1 MMRSLYSGIS
11 GLSVHQT
18 KMDVIG
24 NNIANVNTT
33 AYKSSRVTFTDV
45 FSQKLAGASSGDE
58 TVGGTNPKQIGLGA
72 NIGSIDLQ
80 MGEGAAQRTDN
91 DLDIKIEGDGFFIVS
106 DASGY
111 KFTRDG
117 SFKVGANGYLTTSK
131 GNYVMGWPADKDGKV
146 AKTPVQRLAMI
157 TDEAFSV
164 SATQTT
170 AISYAKN
177 LSIEDGDMAGSG
189 ITQLSTFYD
198 SLGNEYTM
206 TQQFYYVKNIAS
218 IESYNQN
225 HEDSKVAVT
234 DGTAYYPAAAGEAA
248 NAGKYQVINLGAG
261 ALGTAATTAPTIEK
275 PVWVCLGV
283 KSVTDS
289 SGKEVNASLAFTK
302 SIGGHESDTKP
313 LTLAQALTL
322 HSGNPSDTSST
333 AQRYPLTFEFTTAGT
348 YAGTDVN
355 KNSFDLNFGKGTGE
369 GAILPIEGINAT
381 VGESLDGGDFVI
393 RINMKDLTQ
402 YNSATTATS
411 SYNGN
416 KPGTMSSYSIGSDGI
431 ISAKY
436 SNGETKI
443 LGQVALA
450 TFANSAGLEKC
461 GDNLFQTTLNSGE
474 FDGIGVSPTSVG
486 SLNSGALE
494 MSNVSLST
502 EFTEMITTQ
511 RGFQANSRIITTSDT
526 LLEELVNLKR

>member
-72 NIGSIDLQ
+72 NIGSIDIQ

-91 DLDIKIEGDGFFIVS
+91 DLDIKIEGDGFFIIS
-106 DASGY
+106 DASGF

-131 GNYVMGWPADKDGKV
+131 GNYVMGWPADKEGNV
-146 AKTPVQRLAMI
+146 SKTPVQKLAMI

-164 SATQTT
+164 AATETT

-177 LSIEDGDMAGSG
+177 LSIEDGNAGGSG

-198 SLGNEYTM
+198 SLGNEYTV
-206 TQQFYYVKNIAS
+206 TQQFYYFKNAQSVEDFNKNRDTNDKIAIRS
-218 IESYNQN
+218 GSSTIPAEKSDGT
-225 HEDSKVAVT
+225 HTMIDIAPIGIT
-234 DGTAYYPAAAGEAA
+234 DGVLDEPF
-248 NAGKYQVINLGAG
+248 
-261 ALGTAATTAPTIEK
+261 
-275 PVWVCLGV
+275 WVSFGV
-283 KSVTDS
+283 SSVTDQ
-289 SGKEVNASLAFTK
+289 SGKEVMASKDFANQAYDPDPTESVKLADALSKQSGYPRIFKFTTT
-302 SIGGHESDTKP
+302 GVYDTK
-313 LTLAQALTL
+313 
-322 HSGNPSDTSST
+322 
-333 AQRYPLTFEFTTAGT
+333 FEEDYTTARGDGKT
-348 YAGTDVN
+348 
-355 KNSFDLNFGKGTGE
+355 FDLNFGNQ
-369 GAILPIEGINAT
+369 LPIEGITAT
-381 VGESLDGGDFVI
+381 VGEVGTGTKNDRKIKV
-393 RINMKDLTQ
+393 NMKDLTQ

-461 GDNLFQTTLNSGE
+461 GDNMYQSTLNSGE